1 MGIRELTQLP
11 VVQGGLVNSSE
22 IGSLCRWMMLLF
34 MFQTHKLHKMVHL
47 NLKKKGITCN
57 YVSHINLFAD
67 SQFILIITRPHSDL
81 EERWSVTGIDIG
93 INTGVQLTTPSY

>member
-34 MFQTHKLHKMVHL
+34 MFRTHKLHKMVHL
-47 NLKKKGITCN
+47 NLKKKVLLAIM
-57 YVSHINLFAD
+57 
-67 SQFILIITRPHSDL
+67 
-81 EERWSVTGIDIG
+81 
-93 INTGVQLTTPSY
+93 